1 MLYNKNGYVLKLNF
15 DLVTKG
21 NSLCEKLHIQNSNN
35 RIMCGY

>member
-1 MLYNKNGYVLKLNF
+1 MVMYLELTF

-21 NSLCEKLHIQNSNN
+21 NSPCEKLHIQNLNN